1 MVEVLSFPG
10 LWDFQKPQQVRDEEM
25 AVVAELAGLPYTLR

>member
-10 LWDFQKPQQVRDEEM
+10 LWDFQKPQQVGDEEM
-25 AVVAELAGLPYTLR
+25 AVVAELAGLPHNIR